1 MSKIKRFRIHQSI
14 YNTYSLPA
22 KRTPTTTHTHHTVHR
37 TSVGSITS
45 ITSITNTTI
54 TTTRTHARAHPH
66 TDDSTSSSS
75 IITTSQHRS
84 VPINNKYIRHV
95 QFTFHS
101 RPYNHPAIHVF
112 ALIPS
117 FACHTTTYIIQTN
130 NIKQK
135 HNTEGL
141 ADFL

>member
-1 MSKIKRFRIHQSI
+1 MEKINGLEYINRSTAR
-14 YNTYSLPA
+14 TYCRPNGH
-22 KRTPTTTHTHHTVHR
+22 PQPHTHHTVHR

-54 TTTRTHARAHPH
+54 ATTHTRTRARAHPH
-66 TDDSTSSSS
+66 TDDSTTSSS
-75 IITTSQHRS
+75 IIATSQHRS

-112 ALIPS
+112 IFIPS
-117 FACHTTTYIIQTN
+117 FACHTTTYIIQT
-130 NIKQK
+130 K
-135 HNTEGL
+135 T
-141 ADFL
+141 

>member
-1 MSKIKRFRIHQSI
+1 MSYTECNTKIKRFRIHQSI
-14 YNTYSLPA
+14 YNTYKLPA

-37 TSVGSITS
+37 TSVGSIT
-45 ITSITNTTI
+45 NTTI
-54 TTTRTHARAHPH
+54 ATTHTHTHARAHPH
-66 TDDSTSSSS
+66 TDDSASSSS

-112 ALIPS
+112 IFIPS
-117 FACHTTTYIIQTN
+117 FACHTTTYIIQT
-130 NIKQK
+130 K
-135 HNTEGL
+135 T
-141 ADFL
+141 